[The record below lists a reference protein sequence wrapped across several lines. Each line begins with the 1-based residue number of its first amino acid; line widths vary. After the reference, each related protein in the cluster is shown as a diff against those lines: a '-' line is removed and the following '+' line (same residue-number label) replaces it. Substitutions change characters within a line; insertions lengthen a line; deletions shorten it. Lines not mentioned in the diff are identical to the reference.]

1 MSELILTFKT
11 NGHIDPAMARHSVK
25 EQIVEAGLKS
35 FLDKGFNGCGVQEI
49 TSTAGV
55 PKGSFYNHFE
65 SKEALGAEIVDRY
78 GEGTERRKTLRDR
91 SLPPL
96 KRLKRYFEELML
108 ISVESNFERGCLL
121 GNFSAEVS
129 TQSPLIRERLDAIF
143 VRWTKDIETAIA
155 DAQEAGLVATD
166 LKAAVLA
173 SVVLDAYEGAVLR
186 AKVEKNRRP
195 LDAFMKVTFT
205 KILAPP
211 G

>member
-1 MSELILTFKT
+1 
-11 NGHIDPAMARHSVK
+11 MARHSLK
-25 EQIVEAGLKS
+25 EQIVEAGMKT
-35 FLDKGFNGCGVQEI
+35 FLEKGFNGCGVQEI

-78 GEGTERRKTLRDR
+78 GEGTERRKILRDR
-91 SLPPL
+91 TLHPL
-96 KRLKRYFEELML
+96 KRLKRYFEDLMT
-108 ISVESNFERGCLL
+108 ISTESNFERGCLL

-155 DAQEAGLVATD
+155 DAQEQGLVATD
-166 LKAAVLA
+166 LKAGVLA

-186 AKVEKNRRP
+186 AKVEKNRRA
-195 LDAFMKVTFT
+195 LDAFMKVTFSR
-205 KILAPP
+205 ILAPP

>member
-1 MSELILTFKT
+1 
-11 NGHIDPAMARHSVK
+11 MAAACRRSPRPP
-25 EQIVEAGLKS
+25 
-35 FLDKGFNGCGVQEI
+35 GCRRDRSTI
-49 TSTAGV
+49 TSRAR
-55 PKGSFYNHFE
+55 KR
-65 SKEALGAEIVDRY
+65 LGAEIVDRY

-173 SVVLDAYEGAVLR
+173 SVVLDAYEGAVLPAPR
-186 AKVEKNRRP
+186 WRKPAAARR
-195 LDAFMKVTFT
+195 LHESHLHQDLGAAGLRRGTF
-205 KILAPP
+205 APQLGYP
-211 G
+211 NGPPDHIVQH